1 MLAGMNVNVCGV
13 TDAIEAIV
21 RAGGPVDRAR
31 LVNPEV
37 PLDEVGEDVF
47 AAPAAEA

>member
-1 MLAGMNVNVCGV
+1 MNVNVCGV